1 MVTLQTR
8 RSIQSHW
15 IPRRGILCL
24 PGIWC
29 PDKMQRGSGT
39 RSMKPT
45 PTDISKAAAPRQRE
59 GEHTEEDRDV
69 IGWTGGLR
77 CALKGRLYLT
87 KKVGTLTV
95 LPVSPDKAAVLL
107 LLARNECV
115 GVSSLLT
122 TLLSQ
127 GLSCRRRARRHHIS
141 EMLDEFFPGGR
152 RGQEHHTYCLYMPGL
167 QETRLSREDSWD
179 RVWETGTLP
188 KGGAIPKCCLTST
201 SSRC

>member
-1 MVTLQTR
+1 MDRGAQVCFKRKTLPHQE
-8 RSIQSHW
+8 S
-15 IPRRGILCL
+15 
-24 PGIWC
+24 
-29 PDKMQRGSGT
+29 
-39 RSMKPT
+39 
-45 PTDISKAAAPRQRE
+45 
-59 GEHTEEDRDV
+59 
-69 IGWTGGLR
+69 
-77 CALKGRLYLT
+77 
-87 KKVGTLTV
+87 GTLTV